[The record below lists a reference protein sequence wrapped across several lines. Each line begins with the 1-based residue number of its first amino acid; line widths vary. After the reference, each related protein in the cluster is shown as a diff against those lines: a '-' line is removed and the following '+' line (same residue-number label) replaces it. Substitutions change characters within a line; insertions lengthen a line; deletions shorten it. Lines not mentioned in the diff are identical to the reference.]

1 MTTPTSIAIIGAGLI
16 GKTHINRIGQADN
29 LKLAAI
35 AEPTQAGKA
44 LAESLGVPWFA
55 DHRSMLDAIKPQGA
69 IVATPNQTHVSFALD
84 CLERG
89 VATLVE
95 KPVADDV
102 ADARKLAAA
111 QERLKVPVLVGHHRR
126 HNPINRRARE
136 IVQSGRLGKIVSV
149 NVMACMYKPDSYY
162 DTLWRRQPGGGPI
175 LINLIH
181 DIDMLR
187 FLVGDVAEVQ
197 ALASNQVRGFGIE
210 DTAAA
215 LLRFAN
221 GALGTVVVSD
231 TTAGPFCW
239 DFTAN
244 EQDQYPRQEVQTH
257 FIMGTHGSLSLP
269 NLEVFSYKGER
280 HWYQEMALEKSFVHK
295 QDAYTLQLQ
304 HFKAVIDGRELPL
317 CSAQDGVGTLAA
329 TLAVRDAALLGRA
342 QVLN

>member
-1 MTTPTSIAIIGAGLI
+1 MTSKTSLAIIGAGLI
-16 GKTHINRIGQADN
+16 GKTHINRIGLADN
-29 LKLAAI
+29 LYLAAI
-35 AEPTQAGKA
+35 ADPTEAGQA

-55 DHRSMLDAIKPQGA
+55 DHRSMLDTIKPQGA
-69 IVATPNQTHVSFALD
+69 IVATPNPTHVALAID

-89 VATLVE
+89 VAALVE
-95 KPVADDV
+95 KPVADDL

-111 QERLKVPVLVGHHRR
+111 QAQLKVPVLVGHHRR
-126 HNPINRRARE
+126 HNPINRRARDM
-136 IVQSGRLGKIVSV
+136 VQSGKLGEIVSV
-149 NVMACMYKPDSYY
+149 NALACMYKPDSYY
-162 DTLWRRQPGGGPI
+162 DTLWRRQAGGGPI

-187 FLVGDVAEVQ
+187 FIVGDIVEVQ
-197 ALASNQVRGFGIE
+197 ALASNRVRGFGIE

-215 LLRFAN
+215 LLKFAN

-231 TTAGPFCW
+231 TAAGPFCW

-269 NLEVFSYKGER
+269 NLEVFSYKQER

-304 HFKAVIDGRELPL
+304 HFKAVIEHREPPL

-329 TLAVRDAALLGRA
+329 TLAVRDAARSGRA
-342 QVLN
+342 QILN

>member
-329 TLAVRDAALLGRA
+329 TLGVRDAALSGQA

>member
-111 QERLKVPVLVGHHRR
+111 QERLKVPVLIGHHRR

-280 HWYQEMALEKSFVHK
+280 HWYHEMALEKSFVHK

>member
-111 QERLKVPVLVGHHRR
+111 QERLKVPVLIGHHRR